1 MLFDL
6 KEFEQIIK
14 EPELKKGIILFSTN
28 NVELLNK
35 TGTTFF
41 NFLIHS
47 KPGGEISLQ
56 LKAGKII
63 SYTCF
68 CEKKFYCQHLAAA
81 IFYLQKEDF
90 ELVKPI
96 QKRKSPRIKK
106 SILQNYLNEI
116 KGLLKPD
123 VKENKAKGPQLND
136 LLKKIH
142 IEKEKAVFLKQQFYF
157 DLSIILELPKL
168 SGFNY
173 SEKENKL
180 HELFQKTK
188 QEINILLA
196 GKISNKEKEALIEA
210 AKHSVRSQPNFRT
223 GVFSSL
229 ISYACVFIKDKNDFG
244 ILKDLIKKRS
254 LNKNRLEQTDRK
266 LIAELQL
273 SIMHAKLL
281 NKTYSIKNF
290 KSTIELPIAL
300 AQIEFC
306 KGKNVKGFKILL
318 QHADNMKKNSNKYLD
333 LVEEILRFAKE
344 KQNKIIEEKYLPEK
358 FIQGLFIE
366 ENELNY
372 FFELVGKKSEQ
383 ATDDLLRRLKSE
395 SKFYTLDKIAV
406 LLLNQNR
413 SIQLLEE
420 LKREKN
426 KFRIMN
432 ELALKMLPDNEFI
445 KLYVKH
451 LSQAIT
457 EAKFPYFQEQV
468 LNSAR
473 NYIDKLETEQRNF
486 LLRAL
491 KEKMMYDKCFHNYVE
506 KTYPDKG

>member
-6 KEFEQIIK
+6 KEFEHIIK
-14 EPELKKGIILFSTN
+14 EPELKKGIRLFSTN
-28 NVELLNK
+28 KVELLNK

-41 NFLIHS
+41 NFLIHE
-47 KPGGEISLQ
+47 KPSGEISLQ
-56 LKAGKII
+56 LKAGKIT

-68 CEKKFYCQHLAAA
+68 CDNKNYCEHLAAA

-96 QKRKSPRIKK
+96 QKRRSPRIKK

-116 KGLLKPD
+116 KVFLKPG
-123 VKENKAKGPQLND
+123 VKKNKSNGLQLND

-157 DLSIILELPKL
+157 DLSTILELPKL
-168 SGFNY
+168 NGFNY

-180 HELFQKTK
+180 YELFQKTK
-188 QEINILLA
+188 QEVNTRLA
-196 GKISNKEKEALIEA
+196 GKPSNKEKEALIEA
-210 AKHSVRSQPNFRT
+210 AKYSVRSQPNFRT

-229 ISYACVFIKDKNDFG
+229 IPYACVFIKDKNDFE
-244 ILKDLIKKRS
+244 ILKDFIKKRS

-273 SIMHAKLL
+273 SITHAKLL
-281 NKTYSIKNF
+281 NKTYSIDNF
-290 KSTIELPIAL
+290 TSTIELPIAL

-306 KGKNVKGFKILL
+306 KGKDEKGFKILV
-318 QHADNMKKNSNKYLD
+318 QHAENMKKDSNKYLD
-333 LVEEILRFAKE
+333 LVEETLRFAKE
-344 KQNKIIEEKYLPEK
+344 KKNKSIEEKYLQEK

-383 ATDDLLRRLKSE
+383 ATDELFKRLKSE

-406 LLLNQNR
+406 LLLNRNR
-413 SIQLLEE
+413 SMQLFEE

-432 ELALKMLPDNEFI
+432 ELASKMLPDNEFI

-451 LSQAIT
+451 LSQAIA

-473 NYIDKLETEQRNF
+473 NYIDKLDAELRKF
-486 LLRAL
+486 LLRSL
-491 KEKMMYDKCFHNYVE
+491 KEKMMYEHQFLLYLNKIYPE
-506 KTYPDKG
+506 K